1 MKSPAELA
9 RRWAKQWDVAD
20 NRERRLL
27 VPESWPV
34 SLSIGKP
41 TPAQFTRHTDRVR
54 AHLQRWRAVKV
65 GRVVWEQ
72 ARFRGG
78 SEPVD
83 LPVEWVLTSPT
94 DWAMACSD
102 PNIQNEYD
110 RLSRLVSATN
120 SLFHRSLVRQ
130 RHLLQDKSD
139 EEVLKA
145 IEVTMALSPG
155 DASGRPL
162 RALSICGIDSKFWE
176 RHRSLLVH
184 LLDVRFDGQVSDLGL
199 EAFLGALDEGE
210 HWLLIAPLADGLLPF
225 AQQRVRAR
233 ELTAT
238 PLPGSHVL
246 IVENERCL
254 HQLPRLPDT
263 VAVLGAG
270 LNLAWMDAA
279 WLREKRVAYW
289 GDIDTWGLVMLAGA
303 RRRQSHVQPLLMNIE
318 LFEAIR
324 ATAAVVESRPAGEEP
339 PTELTD
345 SEQDLYRLLRGLV
358 RGRVEQEFV
367 PRDRVLAELERWR
380 RSEMNRCHRADQE
393 SQECMITEEYQASGS
408 SVSCAR
414 QTEST

>member
-20 NRERRLL
+20 SRERRLL
-27 VPESWPV
+27 LPQAWPV

-41 TPAQFTRHTDRVR
+41 TPAQFTRHTDQVR

-72 ARFRGG
+72 TSFRGG

-94 DWAMACSD
+94 EWAMACSD
-102 PNIQNEYD
+102 PSIQNEYE
-110 RLSRLVSATN
+110 RLARLVSATN
-120 SLFHRSLVRQ
+120 PLFHRSLVRQ
-130 RHLLQDKSD
+130 RHLLQDKPD
-139 EEVLKA
+139 EQVLKA
-145 IEVTMALSPG
+145 VEVTMALSPG
-155 DASGRPL
+155 CASGRPL

-176 RHRSLLVH
+176 RHRSLLLH

-199 EAFLGALDEGE
+199 EAFLGAPDEGE
-210 HWLLIAPLADGLLPF
+210 HWLLIVPLVEGLLPF
-225 AQQRVRAR
+225 TQQRVRAR

-238 PLPGSHVL
+238 PLPASHVL

-263 VAVLGAG
+263 IAVLGAG

-279 WLREKRVAYW
+279 WLRERRVAYW
-289 GDIDTWGLVMLAGA
+289 GDIDTWGLVMLAEA
-303 RRRQSHVQPLLMNIE
+303 RRRQRHLQPLLMS
-318 LFEAIR
+318 FEVFAEIHS
-324 ATAAVVESRPAGEEP
+324 TVAVVESRPAGEEP
-339 PTELTD
+339 PGELTG
-345 SEQDLYRLLRGLV
+345 SEQDLYRFLRGLV

-367 PRDRVLAELERWR
+367 PRDRVLAELERWHGTEIGR
-380 RSEMNRCHRADQE
+380 CRSAGQ
-393 SQECMITEEYQASGS
+393 
-408 SVSCAR
+408 
-414 QTEST
+414 